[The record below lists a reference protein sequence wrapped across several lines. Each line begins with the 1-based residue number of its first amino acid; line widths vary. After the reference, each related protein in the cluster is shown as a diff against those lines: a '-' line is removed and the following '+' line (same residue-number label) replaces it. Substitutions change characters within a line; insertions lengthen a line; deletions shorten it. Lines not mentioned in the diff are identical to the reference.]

1 MGSLEFGGIQMKE
14 SWKIAVEQQIEKAKK
29 NAIDSKN
36 FDYLT
41 KRLDEIASMDDGE
54 ITDAHMAQFTAMK
67 NDYDNATF
75 QVKTFSEYRY
85 ALEQIGISKEN
96 QDELIAHENAHVN
109 VGEQLGAEIGGYRG
123 TVLKEGP
130 NYIVVPN
137 AMVFP
142 NENQPQAKV
151 QADYLRI
158 ANAPEEYGNS
168 LSQFDQQKI
177 NKHK

>member
-1 MGSLEFGGIQMKE
+1 M
-14 SWKIAVEQQIEKAKK
+14 
-29 NAIDSKN
+29 
-36 FDYLT
+36 
-41 KRLDEIASMDDGE
+41 
-54 ITDAHMAQFTAMK
+54 
-67 NDYDNATF
+67 
-75 QVKTFSEYRY
+75 
-85 ALEQIGISKEN
+85 
-96 QDELIAHENAHVN
+96 N